1 MMPDVINIKIAKQIG
16 DYQIF
21 LRFDDE
27 SEQVINFK
35 PFLSRSRHPDIREW
49 LDLEKFATFRIEYGE
64 LIWGDYD
71 LCFPITDLYH
81 NEIEHFHVLKL
92 CA

>member
-1 MMPDVINIKIAKQIG
+1 MPDVINITNAKQIG

-35 PFLSRSRHPDIREW
+35 PFLSRSRHPAIREW
-49 LDLEKFATFRIEYGE
+49 LDLAKFSTFRLEYGE
-64 LIWGDYD
+64 LVWGDYD
-71 LCFPITDLYH
+71 LCFPIADLYR
-81 NEIEHFHVLKL
+81 NELEHFHDLKL

>member
-1 MMPDVINIKIAKQIG
+1 MSDAINITAARYIG
-16 DYQIF
+16 DYRVA

-35 PFLSRSRHPDIREW
+35 PFLSRSRHPDIRIW
-49 LDLEKFATFRIEYGE
+49 LDLAKFATFRIEYGE

-71 LCFPITDLYH
+71 LCFPIVDLYH
-81 NEIEHFHVLKL
+81 NELDHSYALEA
-92 CA
+92 C

>member
-1 MMPDVINIKIAKQIG
+1 MPDVINITNAKQIG

-35 PFLSRSRHPDIREW
+35 PFLSRSRHPAIREW
-49 LDLEKFATFRIEYGE
+49 LDLAKFHLQSTSTLSLSAMMM
-64 LIWGDYD
+64 LM
-71 LCFPITDLYH
+71 P
-81 NEIEHFHVLKL
+81 
-92 CA
+92 